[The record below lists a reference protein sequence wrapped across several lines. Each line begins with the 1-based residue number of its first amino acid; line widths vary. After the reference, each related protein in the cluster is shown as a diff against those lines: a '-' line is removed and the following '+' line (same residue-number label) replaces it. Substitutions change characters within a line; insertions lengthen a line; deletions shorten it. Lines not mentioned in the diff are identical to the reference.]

1 MVSQD
6 SQFDELMTSM
16 KGGDTQAWASLV
28 RLVYD
33 DLRRLARAQ
42 LGGATARTLN
52 TTALVHEC
60 YFRISD
66 ANKGAIESKNHFYN
80 LASRIMRQV
89 LCDYARE
96 QLAAKR
102 GGGQRKEAIDHVEIG
117 LDDEAADLVE
127 IDQLL
132 RRLERKNPRL
142 ARVFEHRYFGG
153 LSEAE
158 CAEAMNA
165 SLRTVQRDWNVARAW
180 LAKHMG
186 GS

>member
-1 MVSQD
+1 MVALD
-6 SQFDELMTSM
+6 HQFDELMTSL
-16 KGGDTQAWASLV
+16 KGGDSQAWSSLV

-42 LGGATARTLN
+42 LGGAARTLN

-60 YFRISD
+60 YFRINEVS
-66 ANKGAIESKNHFYN
+66 KHAIESKSHFYN

-96 QLAAKR
+96 QLAIKR
-102 GGGQRKEAIDHVEIG
+102 GSGQRKEAIDDIEVG
-117 LDDEAADLVE
+117 VDDNAADLVE

-132 RRLERKNPRL
+132 RRLEKKNPRL

-153 LSEAE
+153 LNDAE
-158 CAEAMNA
+158 CAEAMGA
-165 SLRTVQRDWNVARAW
+165 SLRTVQRDWNVVRAW

-186 GS
+186 ES